1 VCIIDTEGSFR
12 SGRTNISILCPFVL
26 CNFSS
31 YEWRALNENVLTL
44 MSYYCT
50 EKLEAI
56 AERFGVAGKD
66 ILENVVHARP
76 FNTDMLLRLLQDLK
90 AMLVD
95 QGPYSLIIID
105 SITSLFRT
113 EFQGRGE
120 LSMRQQVLGS
130 L

>member
-1 VCIIDTEGSFR
+1 LI
-12 SGRTNISILCPFVL
+12 
-26 CNFSS
+26 
-31 YEWRALNENVLTL
+31 L
-44 MSYYCT
+44 MSYDCT

>member
-1 VCIIDTEGSFR
+1 MPVC
-12 SGRTNISILCPFVL
+12 VL
-26 CNFSS
+26 HNFSS
-31 YEWRALNENVLTL
+31 HEWRAFIENALIL
-44 MSYYCT
+44 MSYDCT